1 MDKLDGSNVNNNGD
15 EVEDED
21 WNDCNLNVRDV
32 DIVEVRYWMLD
43 QSVVISRSAHFRES
57 W

>member
-1 MDKLDGSNVNNNGD
+1 MDKLDGSNVHNNGD